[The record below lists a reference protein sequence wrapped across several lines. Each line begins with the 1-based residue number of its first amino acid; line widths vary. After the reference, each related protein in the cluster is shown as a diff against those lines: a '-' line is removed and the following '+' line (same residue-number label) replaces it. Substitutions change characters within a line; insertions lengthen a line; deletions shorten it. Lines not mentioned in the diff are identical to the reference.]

1 MMEEGGEE
9 GGEGWV
15 EGEAENPPQR
25 IVVTSFD
32 VVKLVVVV
40 AVVVVLDVG
49 VVDMCAY
56 VAGLLLDQLIAAA
69 AR

>member
-1 MMEEGGEE
+1 MMEVVGEE
-9 GGEGWV
+9 GVEEWV

-40 AVVVVLDVG
+40 AVVVLDVG
-49 VVDMCAY
+49 VVHMCAY
-56 VAGLLLDQLIAAA
+56 VAGLLLDQLIVAA